1 MPGSPVTV
9 RADGKDGNDAV
20 WLAPTL
26 DGHEDRLNDGAGVLE
41 DGSRDAQLVRPLFS
55 EFQTTGAE
63 HRQSYLKKIKIWNT
77 VYNADALTSPH
88 ES

>member
-55 EFQTTGAE
+55 EF
-63 HRQSYLKKIKIWNT
+63 
-77 VYNADALTSPH
+77 
-88 ES
+88 